1 MAHHVLVIGGGYAGL
16 LAAKRIARQVRRDE
30 VRVTLVNDHENFVER
45 IRLHQMATG
54 QRLPTRTLAG
64 MVRGTGVRVVVGE
77 VVALDRRARQVRL
90 RTEERSRVI
99 GYDTL
104 VYALGSGADT
114 ETVPGVADHAYSLA
128 DVEHARAFASKAL
141 RELAASGRRVCVVG
155 GGLTGIETA
164 AELAEFYPD
173 LRVCLVSGEVVG
185 PGLSK
190 GGRAHV
196 RRVMSALEV
205 EIREHAKVKEVT
217 ADGLVLVDGT
227 RVEAGAV
234 IWNAG
239 FSVPSL
245 ARESGL
251 EVDGDGRALVDDT
264 QRSTTDADL
273 YVIGDAARVIGP
285 GGRELRMA
293 CATGTPMAVTAADA
307 IADRL
312 TGRIPR
318 GHRFGYI
325 MQTVSLGRGDGLC
338 QFVRP
343 DDTPRR
349 LFFTGPA
356 GRVGEGAGGA
366 PRGRAL
372 PVPDRPVPGQAPAP
386 GPPALTPVPQG
397 AAA

>member
-16 LAAKRIARQVRRDE
+16 LAAKRVARQVRLDE

-45 IRLHQMATG
+45 VRLHQMATG
-54 QRLPTRTLAG
+54 QKLSTRTLAG
-64 MVRGTGVRVVVGE
+64 SVRGSGVRVVVGE
-77 VVALDRRARQVRL
+77 VVALDRRAGQVIL

-141 RELAASGRRVCVVG
+141 GELAVSGRRVCVVG

-173 LRVCLVSGEVVG
+173 LRVCLVSGEVLG

-196 RRVMSALEV
+196 RRVMSSLDVEV
-205 EIREHAKVKEVT
+205 MEYAKVKEVT

-227 RVEAGAV
+227 CVEAGAV

-239 FSVPSL
+239 FSVPTL

-264 QRSTTDADL
+264 QRSVSDANV
-273 YVIGDAARVIGP
+273 YVIGDAARVLGSD
-285 GGRELRMA
+285 GRELRMA
-293 CATGTPMAVTAADA
+293 CATGIPMAVIAADA
-307 IADRL
+307 IAARL
-312 TGRIPR
+312 TGRTLR
-318 GHRFGYI
+318 NHRFQYI
-325 MQTVSLGRGDGLC
+325 AQIVSLGRGDGLC

-349 LFFTGPA
+349 VFFTGRPA
-356 GRVGEGAGGA
+356 ARMKELLVRLATLRSLYLTG
-366 PRGRAL
+366 PF
-372 PVPDRPVPGQAPAP
+372 PVRRRHLVRMP
-386 GPPALTPVPQG
+386 
-397 AAA
+397 